1 MKQLILSVFLFNLS
15 AFSCEIIFQDNFVFT
30 NSSKMSGVIKDSNC
44 TTSINKSVLDI
55 FKDLRGKVNI
65 DFVKNEY
72 LKDKDITLSPRLINI
87 KSFSEFFK
95 SRIEISENQ
104 KTFNETLIGR
114 DSLSWDHEKTV
125 SFNCSN
131 CQNNGK
137 KQVSIKIINYIEN
150 TEEVV
155 WAKFNLLEKVK
166 ILAPKSNSIKAF
178 TTINV
183 NNIEEKYSYVTNAD
197 HYFDN
202 KLILKFYKS
211 TKSIKPGVAIKVSDV
226 TKRALVKPGMM
237 VNVILNGNGIKI
249 KRRAKSMS
257 YGYFGD
263 NIKLLTTKRKEIFG
277 VASNDNEVTVDL

>member
-1 MKQLILSVFLFNLS
+1 MKILFLGTLFISLS

-30 NSSKMSGVIKDSNC
+30 NPSKMNDLIKDSNC

-55 FKDLRGKVNI
+55 FKELRGKVNI

-95 SRIEISENQ
+95 SRIEISKNQ
-104 KTFNETLIGR
+104 KTFNETLIGNE
-114 DSLSWDHEKTV
+114 SLFWDHEKTV
-125 SFNCSN
+125 SFNCNN
-131 CQNNGK
+131 CQTNGK
-137 KQVSIKIINYIEN
+137 KQVAIKIINYIEN
-150 TEEVV
+150 TENVI

-166 ILAPKSNSIKAF
+166 VLTPKSKRIKAF

-183 NNIEEKYSYVTNAD
+183 KNIEEKYSYVSD
-197 HYFDN
+197 PEQYFDN
-202 KLILKFYKS
+202 LSILKYYKS
-211 TKSIKPGVAIKVSDV
+211 TKAIKPGTPIKVSDI
-226 TKRALVKPGMM
+226 TKRALVKPGSI
-237 VNVILNGNGIKI
+237 VNVILNGNGIII
-249 KRRAKSMS
+249 KRKAKSMS

-263 NIKLLTTKRKEIFG
+263 NIKLLTPKRKEIFG